1 MEKYWAYEQ
10 EIFTQFM
17 MGQLQ
22 ASGIFDIHYEC
33 LVYLMVFTNGNPPQ
47 VVFNHSYKVQNIS
60 HCGSG
65 WIIYGQIS
73 VHAEGSSEV
82 HIQ

>member
-33 LVYLMVFTNGNPPQ
+33 LVYLMVFTNGNPPP
-47 VVFNHSYKVQNIS
+47 K
-60 HCGSG
+60 
-65 WIIYGQIS
+65 
-73 VHAEGSSEV
+73 
-82 HIQ
+82 